1 MVKRLGYASALIL
14 TGILAASPV
23 GALKD
28 FSAKGPNKDPGSAI
42 SLYGSPHAVDNTPL
56 NDLRIPRPGR
66 GSQPVSTVPEPAG
79 WLLML
84 VGFGLLG
91 AMNRRSSPQPLRNEL
106 GL

>member
-1 MVKRLGYASALIL
+1 M
-14 TGILAASPV
+14 
-23 GALKD
+23 KD
-28 FSAKGPNKDPGSAI
+28 LSAKGPNKDSGSAI

-56 NDLRIPRPGR
+56 NDLRIPRPGH
-66 GSQPVSTVPEPAG
+66 GSQAVSAVPEPAG

>member
-1 MVKRLGYASALIL
+1 MAKRLGYTSALIM

-23 GALKD
+23 GAVKD
-28 FSAKGPNKDPGSAI
+28 LSVKGPNKDSGNVI

-56 NDLRIPRPGR
+56 SGVRIPRTSH
-66 GSQPVSTVPEPAG
+66 GSQVVSAVPEPAG